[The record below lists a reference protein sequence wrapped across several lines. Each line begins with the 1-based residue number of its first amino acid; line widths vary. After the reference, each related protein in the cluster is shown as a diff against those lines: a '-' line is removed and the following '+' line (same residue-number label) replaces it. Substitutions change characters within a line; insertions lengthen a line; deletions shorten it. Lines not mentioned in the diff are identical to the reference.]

1 MAEIIKNN
9 TGIITIITGDKDVIL
24 DYDKH
29 GIYAIEFDSQKSL
42 DEILSDKLIIE
53 HIGNITGDS
62 IDVILDWLEE

>member
-29 GIYAIEFDSQKSL
+29 GIYAIEFNSQKSL
-42 DEILSDKLIIE
+42 DEILSDDILLKK
-53 HIGNITGDS
+53 IGDITGDS
-62 IDVILDWLEE
+62 IDVIHDWLEE